1 MGAFR
6 FAMQASSAASPA
18 AWRGFARKSEDMG
31 YSTLYVPDHLDEQ
44 WAPMIACTLAAEATT
59 TLRVGTL
66 VLDNDF
72 RHPVLAAREAATLDV
87 VTGGRFEFGLGA
99 GWLTADY
106 DQSGIP
112 MDRPSVRIARL
123 AESLEIMRSLWQT
136 GSATFRGEY
145 YEVPDAKGFPVPVT
159 PGGPPLVI
167 GGGGRRIL
175 TLAGR
180 YADVVSVVPSL
191 AAGYIGPEV
200 AAEAVIDRYHE
211 RVRWAR
217 ESAGERA
224 GDLELQCWT
233 AAVQV
238 VPNADEVVESMAP
251 LFDLTPDQLRAS
263 PLALIG
269 TAAEIAETLRKR
281 REELGFSYIVVHEAE
296 MDALAPVIAE
306 LAGT

>member
-1 MGAFR
+1 MAAFR
-6 FAMQASSAASPA
+6 FAMMASGAASPA
-18 AWRGFARKSEDMG
+18 AWRELARKCEGMG

-44 WAPMIACTLAAEATT
+44 WAPMIACAIAAEATT

-72 RHPVLAAREAATLDV
+72 RHPVVAAKEAATLDV
-87 VTGGRFEFGLGA
+87 ATGGRFEFGIGA
-99 GWLTADY
+99 GWMTDDY
-106 DQSGIP
+106 DRSGIR

-136 GSATFRGEY
+136 GSATFSGEHY
-145 YEVPDAKGFPVPVT
+145 QVTGAQGAPVPFT

-191 AAGYIGPEV
+191 AAGHIGPEV
-200 AAEAVIDRYHE
+200 AAEAVLDRYHD

-217 ESAGERA
+217 EAAGDRA
-224 GDLELQCWT
+224 EDLELQCWT

-238 VPNADEVVESMAP
+238 VPNADEVIDALARFFEMTPEQLHAAP
-251 LFDLTPDQLRAS
+251 V
-263 PLALIG
+263 ALIG
-269 TAAEIAETLRKR
+269 TTSEIAETLRKR

>member
-1 MGAFR
+1 MAAFR
-6 FAMQASSAASPA
+6 FAMQASGAASPA
-18 AWRGFARKSEDMG
+18 AWRELARKCEDMG
-31 YSTLYVPDHLDEQ
+31 YSTLYVPDHLDDQ
-44 WAPMIACTLAAEATT
+44 WAPMVACTVAAEATT

-87 VTGGRFEFGLGA
+87 ATGGRFEFGIGA

-123 AESLEIMRSLWQT
+123 AESLEIMRSLWRT
-136 GSATFRGEY
+136 GTATFSGEH
-145 YEVPDAKGFPVPVT
+145 YEVPGAKGFPVPVT

-175 TLAGR
+175 TLAGQH
-180 YADVVSVVPSL
+180 ADIVSVVPSL
-191 AAGYIGPEV
+191 AAGHIGPEV
-200 AAEAVIDRYHE
+200 AAEAVLDRYHD

-217 ESAGERA
+217 EAA
-224 GDLELQCWT
+224 GDRADELELQCWT
-233 AAVQV
+233 VAVQV
-238 VPNADEVVESMAP
+238 VPNADEVFESLASI
-251 LFDLTPDQLRAS
+251 FDLTPDQLRAA

-269 TAAEIAETLRKR
+269 TASEIAETLRKR
-281 REELGFSYIVVHEAE
+281 RAELGFSYIVVHEAE

-306 LAGT
+306 LAGA

>member
-1 MGAFR
+1 MAAFR
-6 FAMQASSAASPA
+6 FAMQASGAASPA
-18 AWRGFARKSEDMG
+18 AWRDLARKCEDMG

-44 WAPMIACTLAAEATT
+44 WAPMVACAVAAEATT

-87 VTGGRFEFGLGA
+87 VTGGRFEFGVGA

-136 GSATFRGEY
+136 GTATFSGDHY
-145 YEVPDAKGFPVPVT
+145 DVPGAKCSPAPVT

-175 TLAGR
+175 TLAGQ
-180 YADVVSVVPSL
+180 YATIVSVVPSL

-200 AAEAVIDRYHE
+200 AAEAILDRYHD

-217 ESAGERA
+217 EAAGERA

-238 VPNADEVVESMAP
+238 VPNADEVVEALAP
-251 LFDLTPDQLRAS
+251 VFDLTPDQLRAA

-269 TAAEIAETLRKR
+269 TVSEIAETLRKR
-281 REELGFSYIVVHEAE
+281 REDLGFSYIVVHEAE